1 MAVASGGVYGSGG
14 GTEWRFGIIVSFF
27 FNPGI
32 IVSCFLLLLYYAF
45 CTGFRSFSVS
55 VLSLLLYLCDVD
67 RFSVLA
73 LACVCKQIMFCCGQS
88 SAFSRWFRARQC
100 DFGLW
105 RCFGASLGLW
115 YLRFFVW
122 DVSLGGLCFTLYLF
136 LCCVWIVW
144 LEFRPWLCIF
154 DWSRRNY
161 NMVTELKKKANSMV
175 HPLYLS
181 VPVHLLFKFIVK

>member
-1 MAVASGGVYGSGG
+1 MAVSSGGVYGSGG
-14 GTEWRFGIIVSFF
+14 GTEWRF
-27 FNPGI
+27 GI

-55 VLSLLLYLCDVD
+55 VFSLLLYLCDVD

-88 SAFSRWFRARQC
+88 SAFSRWFRVRQC

-115 YLRFFVW
+115 YLRFFGW
-122 DVSLGGLCFTLYLF
+122 DVSFGVVLGSVLPHCFVSTYLLFFSCISVNGCLFVLGGLVLGSISFSVVYGLF
-136 LCCVWIVW
+136 V
-144 LEFRPWLCIF
+144 
-154 DWSRRNY
+154 
-161 NMVTELKKKANSMV
+161 
-175 HPLYLS
+175 
-181 VPVHLLFKFIVK
+181 